1 MRRFLLAAVR
11 RWVRWICGPD
21 AESFLLDDEWR
32 SLLFVPEVG
41 GGQEA

>member
-32 SLLFVPEVG
+32 SPLFVPELG
-41 GGQEA
+41 GELEA